1 MRKLCVIFVCIP
13 AFLFS
18 QQSDDGLDTS
28 YNEKT
33 PQINTHPTLELDTD
47 SVVSDLKDLE
57 AYFIKDSVLSSKFE
71 SFKQTGIEKPLN
83 VSYFDMQRVISKTRT
98 YIGTQH
104 VIGGLSYSGIDCSGL
119 LYVSFQEIGITDIAR
134 TAEEFARY
142 GSVILNP
149 KNIQEGDLIF
159 FTNTYASSAL
169 ATHAGICIGNGE
181 FIHASANKG
190 VMISKIN
197 DPYYWMPHF
206 LFGTRVI
213 GQ

>member
-1 MRKLCVIFVCIP
+1 MLRI
-13 AFLFS
+13 
-18 QQSDDGLDTS
+18 
-28 YNEKT
+28 
-33 PQINTHPTLELDTD
+33 
-47 SVVSDLKDLE
+47 
-57 AYFIKDSVLSSKFE
+57 
-71 SFKQTGIEKPLN
+71 
-83 VSYFDMQRVISKTRT
+83 
-98 YIGTQH
+98 
-104 VIGGLSYSGIDCSGL
+104 ID
-119 LYVSFQEIGITDIAR
+119 VSFQEIGITDIAR
-134 TAEEFARY
+134 TAEEFAKY

-149 KNIQEGDLIF
+149 KNIQEGDLRF

-213 GQ
+213 VQ